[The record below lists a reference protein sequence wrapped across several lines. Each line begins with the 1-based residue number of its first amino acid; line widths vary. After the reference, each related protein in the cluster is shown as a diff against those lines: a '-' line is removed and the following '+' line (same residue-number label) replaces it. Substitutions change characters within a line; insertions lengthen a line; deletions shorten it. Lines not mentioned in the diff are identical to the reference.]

1 MQPKTII
8 SEVKEIGSSNG
19 EESLFPQNRILYVE
33 QFTGDAPDTDDE
45 REVFN
50 PSTKNDVYEH
60 YRPSKEK
67 LSIYDEEGDLF
78 YEDFVFRSINDF
90 ETDRLIEQSP
100 TMNLCKSKMDVILN
114 MTLQMQ
120 KNRSLRFVMSDKTER
135 DSLITCLK
143 YLREEL
149 K

>member
-19 EESLFPQNRILYVE
+19 EETLFPQNRILYVE